1 MNAHMEIKP
10 CVSWLLMTYIRIFVA
25 QIEIYYSGKDTQTK
39 RIFFICVMHA
49 HAIPD
54 SSCRHLR
61 KSSIYKSSTPGFT
74 NCWCV
79 KRSYNCLPGRVIP
92 HDPDFLYKLHKI
104 QSDEKTKYTM
114 YTYIRSIELAVK
126 REGRKWKKKRKKLK
140 AKTKTRFPKNKVRN
154 SMFSEQEVSLE
165 NVTQTS
171 STTVFQFRIFCF
183 QSYFIKILL
192 NFIA

>member
-1 MNAHMEIKP
+1 MCRQLLIILNSVRISRWMAHGNKGYASFFLSHQKIYAATGNVTEMDAHMEIKP

-25 QIEIYYSGKDTQTK
+25 RIEIYYSGKDTQTK
-39 RIFFICVMHA
+39 RIFFICVIHA

-54 SSCRHLR
+54 SSCRHLG

-114 YTYIRSIELAVK
+114 HTYIRPIELAVK
-126 REGRKWKKKRKKLK
+126 REGRKWKKKE
-140 AKTKTRFPKNKVRN
+140 KN
-154 SMFSEQEVSLE
+154 
-165 NVTQTS
+165 
-171 STTVFQFRIFCF
+171 
-183 QSYFIKILL
+183 
-192 NFIA
+192 